1 MEKTG
6 TIFTCDE
13 CGKQVVDASSVPETP
28 EGWITPQTYTS
39 YDRLSLVVKC
49 YHDDVPVDVSLKKKH
64 FCGTPCLTFHIG
76 KTISGA
82 VASARDAVLEEEATG
97 GEAVNA

>member
-6 TIFTCDE
+6 TVFTCDE

-28 EGWITPQTYTS
+28 EGWITPQTRRPCHPS
-39 YDRLSLVVKC
+39 YDRLYLMV
-49 YHDDVPVDVSLKKKH
+49 DDVPVDVSLKKKH

-76 KTISGA
+76 KTIADA
-82 VASARDAVLEEEATG
+82 VTSARGAGLEEEATG

>member
-6 TIFTCDE
+6 TVFTCDE

-39 YDRLSLVVKC
+39 YDRLYLMV
-49 YHDDVPVDVSLKKKH
+49 DGVPVDVSLKKKH

-76 KTISGA
+76 KTITDA
-82 VASARDAVLEEEATG
+82 IASARDAVLEEGAAC

>member
-6 TIFTCDE
+6 TVFTCDE

-39 YDRLSLVVKC
+39 YDRFYLMVG
-49 YHDDVPVDVSLKKKH
+49 DVPVDVSLKKKH

-76 KTISGA
+76 KTITDA
-82 VASARDAVLEEEATG
+82 ITSARGAVLEEEAIG

>member
-6 TIFTCDE
+6 TVFICDE
-13 CGKQVVDASSVPETP
+13 CGKQVVDASSEPETP

-39 YDRLSLVVKC
+39 YDRLCLMV
-49 YHDDVPVDVSLKKKH
+49 DDVPVDVSLKKKH

-76 KTISGA
+76 KTITDA
-82 VASARDAVLEEEATG
+82 ITSARGAVLEEEATG